1 MPEVTCPRCETR
13 QPIEAGVE
21 GYTCVRCGARWVF
34 ATCENCGQRFHMP
47 VGTTSWTCPN
57 CGHRHGAPAHLA
69 PTAPTAP
76 TAPAGPTG
84 IPVATAAP
92 ARLAAVRS
100 RRLRLGIIALVAIA
114 AIVAGSFLLTWGGEP
129 AGAQSP
135 STTLDPVAAMCLH
148 LRDLQTPRVDAFTR
162 VATELAA
169 DADAI
174 EAAGNVQAADAVRRL
189 RLAVIGYRDALQ
201 TEGGDDS
208 AAAAAMA
215 QALSDPNI
223 PC

>member
-13 QPIEAGVE
+13 QSIEAGVE

-34 ATCENCGQRFHMP
+34 ATCENCGRRFHMP
-47 VGTTSWTCPN
+47 PGTTSWTCPN
-57 CGHRHGAPAHLA
+57 CGHRHGGPAHLA

-76 TAPAGPTG
+76 VMPTG
-84 IPVATAAP
+84 RATP
-92 ARLAAVRS
+92 ARIAAVRS

-114 AIVAGSFLLTWGGEP
+114 AIVGGSFLLTRGAQP
-129 AGAQSP
+129 AAAQSP
-135 STTLDPVAAMCLH
+135 STTLNPVAAMCLH

-162 VATELAA
+162 VAAELTA

-174 EAAGNVQAADAVRRL
+174 EATGNPQAADAVRKL
-189 RLAVIGYRDALQ
+189 RRAVIGYRDALRTQ
-201 TEGGDDS
+201 GGDDS

>member
-47 VGTTSWTCPN
+47 PGTTSWTCPN

-76 TAPAGPTG
+76 AAPTAMPA
-84 IPVATAAP
+84 ATAAP
-92 ARLAAVRS
+92 ARLAAERS
-100 RRLRLGIIALVAIA
+100 RRLRLGIIALVAIV
-114 AIVAGSFLLTWGGEP
+114 AIVAGSFLLTRGGP
-129 AGAQSP
+129 TGANSP
-135 STTLDPVAAMCLH
+135 SATLAPVAAMCLH

-162 VATELAA
+162 VAAELAA
-169 DADAI
+169 DADAM
-174 EAAGNVQAADAVRRL
+174 EAVGSSQTADAVRKL
-189 RLAVIGYRDALQ
+189 RRAVIGYRDALQ
-201 TEGGDDS
+201 TQGGDDS

>member
-47 VGTTSWTCPN
+47 TGTTSWTCPN
-57 CGHRHGAPAHLA
+57 CGHRHGAPAHLV
-69 PTAPTAP
+69 PTAP
-76 TAPAGPTG
+76 TAPAVPTA
-84 IPVATAAP
+84 IPVATTAP
-92 ARLAAVRS
+92 ASIAAERS
-100 RRLRLGIIALVAIA
+100 RRLWLGIIALVAIA
-114 AIVAGSFLLTWGGEP
+114 AIVAGSFLLTRGGEP

-174 EAAGNVQAADAVRRL
+174 EAAGNPQTADAVRKL
-189 RLAVIGYRDALQ
+189 RRAVIGYRDALQ
-201 TEGGDDS
+201 TQGGDDS

>member
-13 QPIEAGVE
+13 QPIEAGAA

-47 VGTTSWTCPN
+47 PDATSWTCPN
-57 CGHRHGAPAHLA
+57 CGHQNGPAVPVAPAPADA
-69 PTAPTAP
+69 PTTP
-76 TAPAGPTG
+76 APA
-84 IPVATAAP
+84 PVRSSAAQ
-92 ARLAAVRS
+92 RS
-100 RRLRLGIIALVAIA
+100 RRLRLGTIALVAIA
-114 AIVAGSFLLTWGGEP
+114 AIILGSFLLTRGDGTT
-129 AGAQSP
+129 GTQSP
-135 STTLDPVAAMCLH
+135 SADAVATMCLH

-162 VATELAA
+162 VAAELTA

-174 EAAGNVQAADAVRRL
+174 DAAGNPQTAAAVRRL
-189 RLAVIGYRDALQ
+189 RRAVIGYRDALQ
-201 TEGGDDS
+201 TQAGDDT

-215 QALSDPNI
+215 QALGDPDI

>member
-13 QPIEAGVE
+13 QTIEAGVE

-47 VGTTSWTCPN
+47 PGTTSWTCPN

-69 PTAPTAP
+69 LTAS
-76 TAPAGPTG
+76 PA
-84 IPVATAAP
+84 IPVTTAATAAP
-92 ARLAAVRS
+92 ASLASVRR
-100 RRLRLGIIALVAIA
+100 RRLRLGIIALVGIA
-114 AIVAGSFLLTWGGEP
+114 AIVVGSFLLTRGGEP
-129 AGAQSP
+129 TGAQSP

-174 EAAGNVQAADAVRRL
+174 EGAGNPQAADAIRKLRR
-189 RLAVIGYRDALQ
+189 AVIGYRDALQ
-201 TEGGDDS
+201 TQGGDDS

>member
-13 QPIEAGVE
+13 QTIEAGVE

-47 VGTTSWTCPN
+47 PGTTSWTCPN

-69 PTAPTAP
+69 PTAPFATP
-76 TAPAGPTG
+76 TAMA
-84 IPVATAAP
+84 ATASI
-92 ARLAAVRS
+92 AAVRR
-100 RRLRLGIIALVAIA
+100 RRLRLGIIALVGIA
-114 AIVAGSFLLTWGGEP
+114 AIVVGSFLLTRGGEP
-129 AGAQSP
+129 TGAQSP

-174 EAAGNVQAADAVRRL
+174 EAAGNPQAADAIRKLRR
-189 RLAVIGYRDALQ
+189 AVIGYRDALQ

>member
-13 QPIEAGVE
+13 QPIGSGVE

-34 ATCENCGQRFHMP
+34 ATCENCGRRFHMP
-47 VGTTSWTCPN
+47 PGTTWWTCPN
-57 CGHRHGAPAHLA
+57 CGNRHGAPAHLA
-69 PTAPTAP
+69 PTAPTV
-76 TAPAGPTG
+76 TA
-84 IPVATAAP
+84 ATAAP
-92 ARLAAVRS
+92 ARLAGVRS
-100 RRLRLGIIALVAIA
+100 RRLRLGITALVAIA
-114 AIVAGSFLLTWGGEP
+114 AIVIGSLLLTGGGETP
-129 AGAQSP
+129 GQSP
-135 STTLDPVAAMCLH
+135 STSLDPVAAMCLH

-162 VATELAA
+162 VATELSS

-174 EAAGNVQAADAVRRL
+174 EAAGNPQAADAVREL
-189 RLAVIGYRDALQ
+189 RRAVIGYRDALQ
-201 TEGGDDS
+201 TQGGDDS

>member
-47 VGTTSWTCPN
+47 PGTTSWTCPN

-76 TAPAGPTG
+76 AAPTAIPA
-84 IPVATAAP
+84 ATVAP
-92 ARLAAVRS
+92 ARLAAA
-100 RRLRLGIIALVAIA
+100 RRRQLRLGIIALVAIA
-114 AIVAGSFLLTWGGEP
+114 SIVAGSFLLTRGGP
-129 AGAQSP
+129 TGANSP
-135 STTLDPVAAMCLH
+135 SATVDPVAAMCLH

-174 EAAGNVQAADAVRRL
+174 EAAGNPQTADAVRKL
-189 RLAVIGYRDALQ
+189 RRAVIGYRDALQ
-201 TEGGDDS
+201 TQGGDDS
-208 AAAAAMA
+208 AAAAALA

>member
-13 QPIEAGVE
+13 QPIGSGVE

-47 VGTTSWTCPN
+47 PGTTSWTCPN

-69 PTAPTAP
+69 PTAPA
-76 TAPAGPTG
+76 A
-84 IPVATAAP
+84 ATAAP
-92 ARLAAVRS
+92 ARLAGVRS
-100 RRLRLGIIALVAIA
+100 RRLRLGITALVAIA
-114 AIVAGSFLLTWGGEP
+114 AIVIGSLLLTSGGETP
-129 AGAQSP
+129 GQSP
-135 STTLDPVAAMCLH
+135 STSLDPVAAMCLH

-162 VATELAA
+162 VATELSS

-174 EAAGNVQAADAVRRL
+174 EAAGNPQAADAVRKL
-189 RLAVIGYRDALQ
+189 RRAVIGYRDALQ
-201 TEGGDDS
+201 TQGGDDS

>member
-13 QPIEAGVE
+13 QTIEAGVE

-47 VGTTSWTCPN
+47 PGTTSWTCPN
-57 CGHRHGAPAHLA
+57 CGHRHGAQAHLA
-69 PTAPTAP
+69 PSAPI
-76 TAPAGPTG
+76 APAVPSA

-92 ARLAAVRS
+92 TRLAAARS
-100 RRLRLGIIALVAIA
+100 RRLRLGIIALVGIA
-114 AIVAGSFLLTWGGEP
+114 AIVVGSFLLTRGGEP
-129 AGAQSP
+129 TGAQSP

-174 EAAGNVQAADAVRRL
+174 EAAGNPQAADAIRKLRR
-189 RLAVIGYRDALQ
+189 AVIGYRDALQ
-201 TEGGDDS
+201 TQGGDDS

>member
-13 QPIEAGVE
+13 QSIEAGVE
-21 GYTCVRCGARWVF
+21 GYTCLRCGARWVF
-34 ATCENCGQRFHMP
+34 ATCENCGRRFHMP
-47 VGTTSWTCPN
+47 PGTTSWTCPN
-57 CGHRHGAPAHLA
+57 CGHRHGGPAHLA

-76 TAPAGPTG
+76 TARVMPTG
-84 IPVATAAP
+84 RAAP
-92 ARLAAVRS
+92 ARIAAVRS

-114 AIVAGSFLLTWGGEP
+114 AIVAGSFLLTRGAEP
-129 AGAQSP
+129 TGAQSP
-135 STTLDPVAAMCLH
+135 STTLNPVAAMCLH
-148 LRDLQTPRVDAFTR
+148 LRDLQTPRVEAFTR

-174 EAAGNVQAADAVRRL
+174 EAAGNPQAADAVRKL
-189 RLAVIGYRDALQ
+189 RRAVIGYRDALRTQ
-201 TEGGDDS
+201 GGDDS
-208 AAAAAMA
+208 AAAAVMA

>member
-1 MPEVTCPRCETR
+1 MPEVTCPRCESR
-13 QPIEAGVE
+13 QPIEAGVQ

-47 VGTTSWTCPN
+47 RGTTAWTCPN

-69 PTAPTAP
+69 ATGPAAIPATTAA
-76 TAPAGPTG
+76 
-84 IPVATAAP
+84 AAP
-92 ARLAAVRS
+92 ANLATVRR

-114 AIVAGSFLLTWGGEP
+114 AIVAGSFLLTDGGEP
-129 AGAQSP
+129 TGAQSQ
-135 STTLDPVAAMCLH
+135 STALDPVAAMCLH

-174 EAAGNVQAADAVRRL
+174 EAAGNPQTADAVRKL
-189 RLAVIGYRDALQ
+189 RRAVIGYRHALQ
-201 TEGGDDS
+201 S
-208 AAAAAMA
+208 
-215 QALSDPNI
+215 Q
-223 PC
+223 

>member
-13 QPIEAGVE
+13 QTIQAGTA

-47 VGTTSWTCPN
+47 PDATSWTCPN
-57 CGHRHGAPAHLA
+57 CGHQNGAPDRATPA
-69 PTAPTAP
+69 PGDATPTRARSS
-76 TAPAGPTG
+76 
-84 IPVATAAP
+84 AAQ
-92 ARLAAVRS
+92 RR
-100 RRLRLGIIALVAIA
+100 RRLRLGTIALVAIA
-114 AIVAGSFLLTWGGEP
+114 AIVSASFLLTRGD
-129 AGAQSP
+129 GASGTQSP
-135 STTLDPVAAMCLH
+135 SADAVATMCLH

-162 VATELAA
+162 VAAELTA

-174 EAAGNVQAADAVRRL
+174 DAAGNPQTAAAVRRL
-189 RLAVIGYRDALQ
+189 RRAVIGYRDALQ
-201 TEGGDDS
+201 TQGGDDS

-215 QALSDPNI
+215 KALSDPDI

>member
-13 QPIEAGVE
+13 QPIGSGVE
-21 GYTCVRCGARWVF
+21 GYTCVRCGTPWVF

-47 VGTTSWTCPN
+47 PGTTSWTCPN

-69 PTAPTAP
+69 PTAPPAP
-76 TAPAGPTG
+76 TAVPPT
-84 IPVATAAP
+84 TAAP
-92 ARLAAVRS
+92 AGIAAGRR

-114 AIVAGSFLLTWGGEP
+114 AIVAGSFLLTRGGA
-129 AGAQSP
+129 AGANSP
-135 STTLDPVAAMCLH
+135 SATLDPVAAMCLH

-174 EAAGNVQAADAVRRL
+174 EAAGNPQAADAVRKL
-189 RLAVIGYRDALQ
+189 RRAVIGYRDALQ
-201 TEGGDDS
+201 TQGGDDS

>member
-13 QPIEAGVE
+13 QPIETGVE

-47 VGTTSWTCPN
+47 PGTTSWTCPN

-69 PTAPTAP
+69 PTTPTAP
-76 TAPAGPTG
+76 TAIPAARP
-84 IPVATAAP
+84 P
-92 ARLAAVRS
+92 ARLAAARI
-100 RRLRLGIIALVAIA
+100 RRLRLGVIALIAIA
-114 AIVAGSFLLTWGGEP
+114 AIVAGSFLLTRGGP
-129 AGAQSP
+129 TGANSP
-135 STTLDPVAAMCLH
+135 SATLDPVAAMCLH
-148 LRDLQTPRVDAFTR
+148 LRDLQTPRVDALTR

-174 EAAGNVQAADAVRRL
+174 EAAGNPQTADAVRRL
-189 RLAVIGYRDALQ
+189 RRAVLGYRDALQ
-201 TEGGDDS
+201 TQGGDDS